1 MLHSFAFTKKDVLIT
16 NALVVLFY
24 KMSIIVPE
32 AILQLHMKGVFE
44 HSMKAFALP
53 FLSKDWSL
61 LLVGLWS
68 SLKNQYIPKPKIKD
82 YLEKLLIGYLGFF
95 LEPFRLKQKLP
106 AT

>member
-1 MLHSFAFTKKDVLIT
+1 MLNLIFFNYPTEKSQIHILHSFAFTKKKDVLIT

-61 LLVGLWS
+61 LQVGL
-68 SLKNQYIPKPKIKD
+68 
-82 YLEKLLIGYLGFF
+82 
-95 LEPFRLKQKLP
+95 
-106 AT
+106 